1 MMEQQDARGLFQSSD
16 RQRRTTIDKKT
27 DNDDAVGIPTV
38 VFNIATESGT
48 STPSKPKRKICMPNK
63 IKKKIGTKLVP
74 NDCVSSLHDD
84 EDTIM
89 MADAD
94 VTYLS
99 LLRDNRPFRF
109 FILSY
114 IVAHL
119 GEWLTYL
126 ASISAIEE
134 IQLHNGADASSRMA
148 LSLLIVIRLLP
159 NVILSPFGGAL
170 ADGWDRR
177 DIMMILDVCGSLVAW
192 IFVFALH
199 QKSVGLIYFATF
211 LQECIAGL
219 YEPSRSAIIPL
230 MCPGDEEMKK
240 ATTLAGV
247 VWSMIA
253 AFGSAAGGFLV
264 ALVGIHGCYSKYYNR

>member
-1 MMEQQDARGLFQSSD
+1 MAEKQDARGLFQSSD
-16 RQRRTTIDKKT
+16 LQRRTAIDKKT
-27 DNDDAVGIPTV
+27 EDPIIVPSAV
-38 VFNIATESGT
+38 VFSHHARTDSGT
-48 STPSKPKRKICMPNK
+48 ISTTGKSKRKSCLPSKGRKK
-63 IKKKIGTKLVP
+63 TGTRLVP
-74 NDCVSSLHDD
+74 NDCVSFADD
-84 EDTIM
+84 DFAE
-89 MADAD
+89 D
-94 VTYLS
+94 VTYFS

-134 IQLHNGADASSRMA
+134 IQMHNGADASSRMA

-177 DIMMILDVCGSLVAW
+177 DIMMYLDVGGSLVAW

-211 LQECIAGL
+211 LQECMAGL

-264 ALVGIHGCYSKYYNR
+264 ALVGIHGCYSK